1 MAATAEPIEQIKQRI
16 ELISREQAREEIAS
30 GEAKLIDVREPHEW
44 NEAHLAEAT
53 HVPQGELLERI
64 DELVPD
70 TSERVLLYCRTD
82 NRSSRA
88 ADALRSLG
96 YDNVGVIERGIVG
109 WTEEDLPVVSESGLS
124 PDQRDR
130 YSRHTMLPEVG
141 VDGQLK
147 LLNSKVLLIGAGGL
161 GSPTGLYLAAAG
173 VGTLGIIRHYDV
185 IVDGADNFPTRYLLN
200 DASVRLRKPVVSAS
214 ILSFDGQ
221 ISTFVPYE
229 GPCYRCLYP
238 TPPPA
243 ELAPSCSANG
253 VLGAMA
259 GTMGLLQA
267 NEVIKLVLGI
277 GEPLVGRLL
286 LYEALGTRFTE
297 LKVRRDPQCP
307 ICGEDAPAELAE
319 SEMGRFPDYDLFCAG

>member
-124 PDQRDR
+124 PDSETSGRPSSAQPTIPLSITPTLSYPRLRRASAARDER
-130 YSRHTMLPEVG
+130 L
-141 VDGQLK
+141 
-147 LLNSKVLLIGAGGL
+147 
-161 GSPTGLYLAAAG
+161 
-173 VGTLGIIRHYDV
+173 
-185 IVDGADNFPTRYLLN
+185 
-200 DASVRLRKPVVSAS
+200 SVR
-214 ILSFDGQ
+214 Q
-221 ISTFVPYE
+221 
-229 GPCYRCLYP
+229 
-238 TPPPA
+238 
-243 ELAPSCSANG
+243 
-253 VLGAMA
+253 
-259 GTMGLLQA
+259 
-267 NEVIKLVLGI
+267 
-277 GEPLVGRLL
+277 
-286 LYEALGTRFTE
+286 
-297 LKVRRDPQCP
+297 
-307 ICGEDAPAELAE
+307 
-319 SEMGRFPDYDLFCAG
+319 